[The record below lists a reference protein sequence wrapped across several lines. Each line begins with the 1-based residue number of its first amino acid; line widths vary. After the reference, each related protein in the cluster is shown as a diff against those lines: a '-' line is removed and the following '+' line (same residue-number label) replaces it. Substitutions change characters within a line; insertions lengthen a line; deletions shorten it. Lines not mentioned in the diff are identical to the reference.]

1 MSDQGSLQRLGW
13 LIASPDQAEDVP
25 SDQIPELLGALETV
39 KALLWSRLNTPSLPA
54 SATGDPKAP
63 DRLLDAKEAAARLGV
78 KTKWMYSHAD
88 RLPFTKRLGDRTLRF
103 SEQGLTRWMETRK
116 AS

>member
-1 MSDQGSLQRLGW
+1 MSDQGSLQRLAW
-13 LIASPDQAEDVP
+13 LIASPDQADDVP
-25 SDQIPELLGALETV
+25 SDQIPELLGALEAV
-39 KALLWSRLNTPSLPA
+39 RARLWGRLHSPSLPNTPA
-54 SATGDPKAP
+54 KGPKPA

-78 KTKWMYSHAD
+78 KTKWMYSHAN
-88 RLPFTKRLGDRTLRF
+88 RLPFTRRLGGRTLRF

>member
-1 MSDQGSLQRLGW
+1 MSDQGSLQRLAW

-25 SDQIPELLGALETV
+25 SDQIPDLLGAIETV
-39 KALLWSRLNTPSLPA
+39 RARLWSRLNTPTLPA
-54 SATGDPKAP
+54 TATKGPKAP
-63 DRLLDAKEAAARLGV
+63 DRLLDAKEAAERLGV
-78 KTKWMYSHAD
+78 KAKWLYSHAD
-88 RLPFTKRLGDRTLRF
+88 RLPFTRRLGGRTLRF

>member
-1 MSDQGSLQRLGW
+1 MSDLESLRRLAW
-13 LIASPDQAEDVP
+13 LVASPDQVGDVP
-25 SDQIPELLGALETV
+25 SDEIPELLGAIETV
-39 KALLWSRLNTPSLPA
+39 KALLWSRVNTPSLPTTPA
-54 SATGDPKAP
+54 KGPQAP
-63 DRLLDAKEAAARLGV
+63 DRLLDAKEAAERLGV
-78 KTKWMYSHAD
+78 KPKWVYSHAD